1 MYNGLHMTSSHVF
14 ALATLFSLLIPC
26 THAGNYQP
34 LPGSFRP
41 PSLGGTS
48 QKQAG
53 TKQRN
58 SQVIAAPSQQQAWT
72 SQPYGAS
79 PNYYLPTPQPAPQ
92 YQQQTAPS
100 DTWSRSMSINP
111 GSFMNNMFGPG
122 NATSYDQPTLNYQP
136 NTYQPNTYQPNTYQP
151 NTYQPSAFQQ
161 PYYYGSSYPLQYGH
175 TPLPIQQPPATPATP
190 SQPPQQP
197 APFAGSRPFGGED
210 MRFRPPELK
219 GTD

>member
-1 MYNGLHMTSSHVF
+1 MTSSHVF
-14 ALATLFSLLIPC
+14 AFAALFGLLIPC
-26 THAGNYQP
+26 TYADNYQP

-53 TKQRN
+53 NQQRN
-58 SQVIAAPSQQQAWT
+58 SQFITAPSQQQAWT
-72 SQPYGAS
+72 SQPYASS
-79 PNYYLPTPQPAPQ
+79 PNYYLPSPQPVPQ

-100 DTWSRSMSINP
+100 DSWNRSMSINP
-111 GSFMNNMFGPG
+111 GSFMNNMFGPV
-122 NATSYDQPTLNYQP
+122 NDNSYDRPTPDYLP
-136 NTYQPNTYQPNTYQP
+136 NTYQPP
-151 NTYQPSAFQQ
+151 AFQQ

-175 TPLPIQQPPATPATP
+175 TPLPIQQPPATPTIP
-190 SQPPQQP
+190 SQPPAQEP
-197 APFAGSRPFGGED
+197 APFAGRRPFGGED

>member
-1 MYNGLHMTSSHVF
+1 MTSSHVF

-92 YQQQTAPS
+92 YQQPAPQYQQQTAPG
-100 DTWSRSMSINP
+100 DTWGRSMNINP

-122 NATSYDQPTLNYQP
+122 NDNSYNQPALDYLP
-136 NTYQPNTYQPNTYQP
+136 NTYQPP
-151 NTYQPSAFQQ
+151 AFQQ

>member
-92 YQQQTAPS
+92 YQQPAPQYQQPAPQYQQQTAPG
-100 DTWSRSMSINP
+100 DTWGRSMNINP

-122 NATSYDQPTLNYQP
+122 NDNSYNQPALDYLP
-136 NTYQPNTYQPNTYQP
+136 NTYQPP
-151 NTYQPSAFQQ
+151 AFQQ